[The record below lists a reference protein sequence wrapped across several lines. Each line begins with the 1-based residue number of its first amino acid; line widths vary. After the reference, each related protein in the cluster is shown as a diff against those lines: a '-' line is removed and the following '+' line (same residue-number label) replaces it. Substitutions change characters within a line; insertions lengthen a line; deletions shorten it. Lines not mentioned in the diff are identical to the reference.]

1 MLKLAIASYMV
12 HVSDTTWA
20 CINKVPK
27 VFVCNFSQFDKW
39 LLTPFK
45 QCNSNDEVCLSPYVK
60 HYKTQRKCIKGRAD
74 LPNFLP
80 ATAKGSDDVT
90 SFKGWTLEHSFT
102 SVEVF
107 S

>member
-1 MLKLAIASYMV
+1 MPHGPVPGRGPVVEDHCLIAQYCTLPYSMAIS
-12 HVSDTTWA
+12 S
-20 CINKVPK
+20 
-27 VFVCNFSQFDKW
+27 
-39 LLTPFK
+39 
-45 QCNSNDEVCLSPYVK
+45 VK

-90 SFKGWTLEHSFT
+90 SFKGWTLEHSIT